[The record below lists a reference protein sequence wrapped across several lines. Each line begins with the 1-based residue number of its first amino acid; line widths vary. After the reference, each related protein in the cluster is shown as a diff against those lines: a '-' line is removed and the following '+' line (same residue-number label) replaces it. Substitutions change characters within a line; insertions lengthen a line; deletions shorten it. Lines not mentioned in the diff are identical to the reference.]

1 MSAVALL
8 GITAYDAVLDETVQ
22 KGLLVGSYAKA
33 LDNENS
39 YRKNLAIEEFEG
51 GNGNTF
57 SKFRKGRLT
66 AQRVPRGGAKTTS
79 NDGGYTPET
88 NKGEKYTW
96 SLQRYGHTVD
106 TEATGSATSF
116 RNNLREDYENIG
128 MNAGESLDLL
138 TRLNYMMAYK
148 AGVTFIDTTETGD
161 QNSLELDNIYGFMMK
176 MKNGVPTAVS
186 GTNKLEVWINGV
198 LNNVTGAAQDTAT
211 VTIDGD
217 SVTVDAVR
225 TTDDGLPGTI
235 TVETAV
241 NAPQLGWE
249 VRSKYAPQQ
258 IRPNGRK
265 TEYQLAAGD
274 TLTMAMV
281 NSIVSGIIGR
291 GGKQMD
297 GDQGSGFYGYFCP
310 EHRDQLWAD
319 PAFYS
324 WYQGQGGTAGFKD
337 MDISRA
343 GNVIFDFTGRPAFRP
358 HPDATKAAA
367 GVYVRNALIVA
378 RDSLVEARSKD
389 LLERPDMTPEISQTF
404 VRVFDQKQYVEII
417 LRSPNDRRG
426 KIVSTTWEAIL
437 DWVATTDSLTKNGSV
452 CPDADHKRGGLIQ
465 TV

>member
-1 MSAVALL
+1 MSAIALL
-8 GITAYDAVLDETVQ
+8 GITAYDAVLSQTVQ
-22 KGLLVGSYAKA
+22 QGLLVGTYSKA
-33 LDNENS
+33 LDLENC
-39 YRKNLAIEEFEG
+39 YRKNLAIEEIPAGKGESF
-51 GNGNTF
+51 T
-57 SKFRKGRLT
+57 KFRKGRLT
-66 AQRVPRGGAKTTS
+66 AQRIPRGGAKTTS
-79 NDGGYTPET
+79 LDGGYSPET
-88 NKGEKYTW
+88 NKGEQYTW
-96 SLQRYGHTVD
+96 KMQRYGHTVD
-106 TEATGSATSF
+106 TEATGSAVSF
-116 RNNLREDYENIG
+116 RNNLKEDYENIG
-128 MNAGESLDLL
+128 MNAGESLDLV

-161 QNSLELDNIYGFMMK
+161 QTTLEVDNIYGFMIK

-198 LNNVTGAAQDTAT
+198 ANNVTGAAPDTT
-211 VTIDGD
+211 SVTIDGD
-217 SVTVDAVR
+217 SVTVNAVR

-241 NAPQLGWE
+241 TAPQLGWE

-274 TLTMAMV
+274 VLTMAHV
-281 NSIVSGIIGR
+281 NAAVSGIMGR
-291 GGKQMD
+291 GGKQIE
-297 GDQGSGFYGYFCP
+297 GDQGAGFYGFFCP

-324 WYQGQGGTAGFKD
+324 WYQGQGGSDNFRN

-343 GNVIFDFTGRPAFRP
+343 GNVIFDFTGRPAFRE

-378 RDSLVEARSKD
+378 RDALVEARSEE
-389 LLERPDMTPEISQTF
+389 LLGRPDMTPEISQTF
-404 VRVFDQKQYVEII
+404 VRIFDKKQFVEII

-437 DWVATTDSLTKNGSV
+437 DWVATTDSLTANGSV
-452 CPDADHKRGGLIQ
+452 NPLADHKRGALIQ